1 LRQNNIVW
9 VIYAYASSQLTYL
22 RFRRITSKSPPAIL
36 HDPPALNA
44 SVGKQV
50 EKGFLR
56 AAGLIW
62 SVPADLFWAVRSF
75 PGVIPDIMTSSLP
88 YLLVLIAFG
97 AFAIWNGGI
106 VLGACLNVLVDNQ

>member
-22 RFRRITSKSPPAIL
+22 RVRRVTSKSPAIL

-44 SVGKQV
+44 SLGKQI
-50 EKGFLR
+50 EKGFLLV
-56 AAGLIW
+56 AGLIW

-75 PGVIPDIMTSSLP
+75 PGVIPDIMSFFLP

-106 VLGACLNVLVDNQ
+106 VLGACVKYVSGQ